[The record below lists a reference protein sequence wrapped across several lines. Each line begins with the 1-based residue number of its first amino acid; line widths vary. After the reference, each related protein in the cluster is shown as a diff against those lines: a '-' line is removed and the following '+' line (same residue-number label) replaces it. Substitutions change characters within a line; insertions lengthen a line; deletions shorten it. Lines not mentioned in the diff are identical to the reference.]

1 MKSFKAYLE
10 ELAVDAPTHDEVDEF
25 EEDLKNDLGLAK
37 LSLWYMP
44 SPRLLGVKLIA
55 VEPDKQGQGIG
66 TQAMKRITGFADK
79 HKLKLILTPAE
90 ADKRFGTTSKERL
103 VKFYERFGFV
113 KKGDDM
119 YRSPR

>member
-1 MKSFKAYLE
+1 MRFKEFLA
-10 ELAVDAPTHDEVDEF
+10 ELDAPVPTHDEVDEF

-44 SPRLLGVKLIA
+44 TPRLLGVKLIA
-55 VEPDKQGQGIG
+55 VDPDKQNQGLG

-79 HKLKLILTPAE
+79 HKLKIVLTPAE

-103 VKFYERFGFV
+103 IKFYERFGFTQR
-113 KKGDDM
+113 GENM
-119 YRSPR
+119 QRSPR